1 MNLFIIFFDLDG
13 INEMTMYLVA
23 TKFLELLALWAAYFI
38 LFLKRKKKTS
48 TENNLI
54 IVGMV
59 KVLQYIIA

>member
-1 MNLFIIFFDLDG
+1 
-13 INEMTMYLVA
+13 MTMYLVA